1 MVREREKG
9 KFSVGVDL
17 HKSQFTV
24 CVLDGSG
31 EHQLEEIYYV
41 NASGYEKFKLDMH
54 TFEQEFGC
62 EIILAVET
70 TGNVRYFKNQMEA
83 EGFEVLVVNTNK
95 FKVISQSTKKN
106 DKNDASTL
114 AYYLYKEM
122 LPESHIADQ
131 SSQELRRMIKSRSLL
146 VSTNVKLKNQ
156 IHGMM
161 LGYGINTKGGQLQ
174 SIKKRQAL
182 LWDLEDHGFSGA
194 AASLKVILQSIET
207 IEAQIKEIE
216 KRLSEMTKEDE
227 DVELLMGIPGV
238 GLITATTIAAYTKD
252 IEKRFEG
259 DFKRFASYIGIVPSV
274 HNSNEVVR
282 MGRITKRG
290 PQELRTAIVQATMG
304 LLRLSK
310 RTGSWKLITDY
321 KTMKISKGSGVSII
335 ATTRKLARI
344 IFAMLNNREP
354 FKVELMVKNE
364 CLFTV
369 DEVIGA

>member
-1 MVREREKG
+1 MVKG
-9 KFSVGVDL
+9 KFSV
-17 HKSQFTV
+17 
-24 CVLDGSG
+24 
-31 EHQLEEIYYV
+31 
-41 NASGYEKFKLDMH
+41 
-54 TFEQEFGC
+54 
-62 EIILAVET
+62 
-70 TGNVRYFKNQMEA
+70 
-83 EGFEVLVVNTNK
+83 
-95 FKVISQSTKKN
+95 
-106 DKNDASTL
+106 
-114 AYYLYKEM
+114 
-122 LPESHIADQ
+122 HIADQ

-227 DVELLMGIPGV
+227 DVELLMSIPGV
-238 GLITATTIAAYTKD
+238 GPLTATTIAAYTKD

-304 LLRLSK
+304 FLRLSK

-321 KTMKISKGSGVSII
+321 KPMKISKGSGVSII

-354 FKVELMVKNE
+354 FNVELMVKNK

-369 DEVIGA
+369 NEVIGA